1 MGNAIPVQLAQFF
14 RSILLGG
21 TLALTYDIARA
32 LRVLGGTG
40 WELLLDTAVSL
51 GSIFSLF
58 LLVMAEEGELRLFIL
73 LGTLGGAV
81 LFFVLLSPVLRPVLC
96 FWVDVFVIPIRLS
109 YKILR
114 KLQFLLKKVFSFPHK
129 WFTIIGNQ
137 WTKILRREREDGPES
152 RTTEN
157 RPQQ

>member
-14 RSILLGG
+14 RAILLGS
-21 TLALTYDIARA
+21 TLALVYDITRI
-32 LRVLGGTG
+32 LRTLGGLG
-40 WELLLDTAVSL
+40 WELFLDALVSISAAL
-51 GSIFSLF
+51 SLF
-58 LLVMAEEGELRLFIL
+58 LFIMAEDGELRLFIL

-81 LFFVLLSPVLRPVLC
+81 LFFILLSPVLRPVLM
-96 FWVDVFVIPIRLS
+96 FWLDLVLLPLRLG

-114 KLQFLLKKVFSFPHK
+114 ELHILLKKVFSFPRR

-137 WTKILRREREDGPES
+137 LTKSLRREREDGTEN